1 MAAAVAPRRVYK
13 HRGTGLTGHCRPA
26 CAAGRPRRRQ
36 RPADLEPCSTLVFDG
51 LPAQTIWINI
61 PPESSGI
68 LVRFIPTAPS
78 AAFRMASQGASLQN
92 YNNELVKCA
101 LRPES
106 YPRSSAWPCC
116 LSRLACTT
124 SRASPCLRSGQLRVA
139 SDLRSPCLAS
149 RQRTLR
155 AQVPAICLANG
166 SAPGC
171 GTQILPNSQVHLFGR
186 HRGSEGEARG
196 GQSSD
201 PARRGGEAKDSE

>member
-1 MAAAVAPRRVYK
+1 MRQDTCVGSGDTASPVTAGLHARKAGRGAASARPILNHVQRGFLMVFRPRPSGSSSTLKRVNSCVVHYNRSLCGVQDGEPGRVTPKLQQRAREMCASPRIIPAFFCMALLPVSFGLHDEQGFSLSPLGAAV
-13 HRGTGLTGHCRPA
+13 
-26 CAAGRPRRRQ
+26 
-36 RPADLEPCSTLVFDG
+36 
-51 LPAQTIWINI
+51 
-61 PPESSGI
+61 
-68 LVRFIPTAPS
+68 
-78 AAFRMASQGASLQN
+78 
-92 YNNELVKCA
+92 
-101 LRPES
+101 
-106 YPRSSAWPCC
+106 
-116 LSRLACTT
+116 
-124 SRASPCLRSGQLRVA
+124 GQLRVA

-171 GTQILPNSQVHLFGR
+171 GTQILLNSQVHLFGR